1 MATVEGRRGW
11 IPWAR
16 RAMGE
21 DAEMGSLRRAAAA
34 GEDDEMGVPESET
47 AAKGDGAASY
57 GYIPVPQDA
66 DGDKCV
72 VLVPTAN
79 AADWSVAEVKGGGGG
94 GGGGEDATATTKM
107 IQMRPVGLGI
117 ARTRPGGDRLD
128 GIEDG
133 IEDDIDEVKDPGEDQ
148 AVHQP
153 MLPVLVRGSAPEKS
167 DLDHP
172 GDLTAV
178 LLIFGT
184 MWCILAMGFLLHLH
198 AKESKALQRFT
209 SIIPRVFLS
218 CFSYLVM
225 YHISFLIP
233 NKKAAHIFWY
243 VKVTVLLSLFHAGIL
258 IWVVIHKILKKHS
271 NISMHQ
277 DTPINDFKYVPRNDL
292 FDIDEYGHYIPSR
305 PRSELQTTSSRFR
318 GKRSQSKSTSSR
330 EKQRNL

>member
-34 GEDDEMGVPESET
+34 GEDDEKGVPESET

-79 AADWSVAEVKGGGGG
+79 AADWSVAEMKDGGGG

-167 DLDHP
+167 DL
-172 GDLTAV
+172 
-178 LLIFGT
+178 
-184 MWCILAMGFLLHLH
+184 
-198 AKESKALQRFT
+198 ESKALQRFT

>member
-34 GEDDEMGVPESET
+34 GEDDEKGVPESET

-79 AADWSVAEVKGGGGG
+79 AADWSVAEMKDGGGG

-167 DLDHP
+167 DLVRLLVLFWE
-172 GDLTAV
+172 DL
-178 LLIFGT
+178 G
-184 MWCILAMGFLLHLH
+184 
-198 AKESKALQRFT
+198 
-209 SIIPRVFLS
+209 
-218 CFSYLVM
+218 
-225 YHISFLIP
+225 
-233 NKKAAHIFWY
+233 
-243 VKVTVLLSLFHAGIL
+243 
-258 IWVVIHKILKKHS
+258 WV
-271 NISMHQ
+271 
-277 DTPINDFKYVPRNDL
+277 Y
-292 FDIDEYGHYIPSR
+292 
-305 PRSELQTTSSRFR
+305 
-318 GKRSQSKSTSSR
+318 
-330 EKQRNL
+330 